1 MTRSIKHS
9 TRSSAADASF
19 LTWIL
24 VISGFIV
31 FYFGSQVLTAEDAHL
46 WHWGAAFVG
55 GMVGWLAG
63 TAIARLRSGNR

>member
-9 TRSSAADASF
+9 TRSPAADASF

-31 FYFGSQVLTAEDAHL
+31 FYFGSQVLTPEDAHL
-46 WHWGAAFVG
+46 WHWGSAFAG
-55 GMVGWLAG
+55 GVLGWLVG
-63 TAIARLRSGNR
+63 TAIARLRRGSQ